1 MEEEEQER
9 YRCQSNLDRSEYE
22 KKKRNFENQRAVH
35 LKDTVLGASVLESIK
50 HRRNAQTQRESDHH
64 FKEGF
69 DQKLPNTDVHKYKRT
84 TKPRSKSH
92 EH

>member
-1 MEEEEQER
+1 
-9 YRCQSNLDRSEYE
+9 
-22 KKKRNFENQRAVH
+22 
-35 LKDTVLGASVLESIK
+35 VLGASVLESIK
-50 HRRNAQTQRESDHH
+50 HRRNAQTQRESDQH

-69 DQKLPNTDVHKYKRT
+69 DQKLPNTDVQKYKRT